1 MHANIPAASV
11 LALRLQSKP
20 LVMCYIQGAA
30 WMFLLVVCEYLI
42 TDVMLGKKKYA
53 FNDAITSM
61 NIGLLFLLIKSGG
74 RFLAASFYPMVYN
87 RLRLIDLPDNS
98 AFTWLLCLFTQDFV
112 YYLGHRAIHGKLSL
126 WERCCTAFS
135 AIWIFWSFHQ
145 IHHSSEYYN
154 FTTAARMGAIQ
165 DVAMTFFDLLQAV
178 AIPPNVFIVH
188 RYLVIL
194 FQFWLHASSETIFY
208 FIFIIAQKL
217 CPEGAYSFTRL
228 FGTYAAE
235 RMDEEIA
242 FGLVTPVKSF
252 DLMWCEF
259 FEFKAMGYDKGQM
272 RNEENEEIFPGS
284 WNKMKAALWPPAYLP
299 GMKTKRFFLWLSL
312 QDHTDGVPEVESPIV
327 RYNPPLAVPIRCY
340 LLAQWLFLLICFL
353 QFVIIRSF
361 LDWTE
366 FLCRLA
372 FPVMYIQMFGYYFD
386 HKRFSLIFD
395 STRLMFTVLLGF
407 FLDDSSMITYGFAS
421 LAVVSLLDSA
431 GKKCVSCSQKG
442 EVCSLSS
449 Y

>member
-1 MHANIPAASV
+1 
-11 LALRLQSKP
+11 
-20 LVMCYIQGAA
+20 
-30 WMFLLVVCEYLI
+30 
-42 TDVMLGKKKYA
+42 
-53 FNDAITSM
+53 
-61 NIGLLFLLIKSGG
+61 
-74 RFLAASFYPMVYN
+74 MVYN
-87 RLRLIDLPDNS
+87 RLHVIDLPDNS

-112 YYLGHRAIHGKLSL
+112 YYLGHRAIHG
-126 WERCCTAFS
+126 
-135 AIWIFWSFHQ
+135 IFWSFHQ

-154 FTTAARMGAIQ
+154 FTTGARMGA
-165 DVAMTFFDLLQAV
+165 DSAV

-194 FQFWLHASSETIFY
+194 FQFWLHASCIPPLGPLEYIICTPSSHRVHHGRNPY
-208 FIFIIAQKL
+208 CVDRNYGGVFIIWD
-217 CPEGAYSFTRL
+217 RL

-252 DLMWCEF
+252 DVMWCEF

-299 GMKTKRFFLWLSL
+299 GMKTKPFFLWLSL

-353 QFVIIRSF
+353 QFVIIRLFSR
-361 LDWTE
+361 LD
-366 FLCRLA
+366 
-372 FPVMYIQMFGYYFD
+372 
-386 HKRFSLIFD
+386 
-395 STRLMFTVLLGF
+395 
-407 FLDDSSMITYGFAS
+407 
-421 LAVVSLLDSA
+421 
-431 GKKCVSCSQKG
+431 
-442 EVCSLSS
+442 
-449 Y
+449 